1 MLNIHLYNFTNTT
14 QSQIN
19 FLFVVAADRA
29 RQQKLLTQ
37 RAKYAA
43 QRGRFVQKRVL
54 PLPRSP
60 PRDSLKVTV
69 RNVTVIGSLENK
81 VADSPNQPHRQF
93 HRHNCVIS
101 SVLLLFQ

>member
-1 MLNIHLYNFTNTT
+1 M
-14 QSQIN
+14 
-19 FLFVVAADRA
+19 
-29 RQQKLLTQ
+29 LTQ

-81 VADSPNQPHRQF
+81 VADSLNQPYRQF
-93 HRHNCVIS
+93 HRHNCVYFKCITPIS
-101 SVLLLFQ
+101 IIKNRAQRNIFEEIHGLIYLRCGPAVQK